1 MKKILIACCLCLALV
16 GCGNDS
22 GKAKTKKDTVT
33 SLSEEMTTVQP
44 TTTETVKETVTEQ
57 VTTEQVT
64 TEQVTTEQVTTEQST
79 TTAPVKETTTVQA
92 TTEQKTTEQETTQ
105 SQEQMLENTFVDL
118 GDSKLN
124 SMCDEILLSI
134 LNNDMTEREKAYAIY
149 TWVCGHVRY
158 RGSTAITDWKESAK
172 TILSTRKGNCY
183 AFYVSSRALL
193 ARAGFETDM
202 ATSYGL
208 GHYWNLVKVDGQ
220 WRHFDTTSGWG
231 TERFLWTGT
240 QINEYSYYNSGLGTS
255 LTYEWNPEG
264 CPDTN

>member
-44 TTTETVKETVTEQ
+44 TTTETV
-57 VTTEQVT
+57 TEQVT

-124 SMCDEILLSI
+124 SMCDEILVSI
-134 LNNDMTEREKAYAIY
+134 LNNSMTEREKAYAIY

-158 RGSTAITDWKESAK
+158 RGTTAIADWKESAK

-193 ARAGFETDM
+193 ARAGFETGM
-202 ATSYGL
+202 ATSYEL
-208 GHYWNLVKVDGQ
+208 DHYWNLVKVDGQ

-240 QINEYSYYNSGLGTS
+240 QINEYSYYNSNLGTTI
-255 LTYEWNPEG
+255 TYDWNPEG
-264 CPDTN
+264 CPDSN

>member
-1 MKKILIACCLCLALV
+1 MKKILIACCLCLVLV

-64 TEQVTTEQVTTEQST
+64 TEQVTTEQPTTTE
-79 TTAPVKETTTVQA
+79 PIKETTTVQV
-92 TTEQKTTEQETTQ
+92 TTEQTTEQVTTQ

-240 QINEYSYYNSGLGTS
+240 QINAYSYYNSNLGTS
-255 LTYEWNPEG
+255 LTYDWNPEG